1 MRARSGTEE
10 ETSGAPK
17 QLISD
22 ANWQQE
28 ITKGSDSTDTSFGK
42 GWTSPHQGAS
52 GSIYGRLVVAIGRP
66 KAVIVIVA
74 EQPIFLK
81 TLFKAVSRKR
91 SLARSQP
98 ALGQP
103 QEFGDAAGAP

>member
-1 MRARSGTEE
+1 MVPEE
-10 ETSGAPK
+10 ETSWTPK

-28 ITKGSDSTDTSFGK
+28 ITGNSNSTNTSFGK
-42 GWTSPHQGAS
+42 GWTSPNQGAS

-74 EQPIFLK
+74 EQPIFLE
-81 TLFKAVSRKR
+81 TLLEAVS
-91 SLARSQP
+91 
-98 ALGQP
+98 
-103 QEFGDAAGAP
+103 